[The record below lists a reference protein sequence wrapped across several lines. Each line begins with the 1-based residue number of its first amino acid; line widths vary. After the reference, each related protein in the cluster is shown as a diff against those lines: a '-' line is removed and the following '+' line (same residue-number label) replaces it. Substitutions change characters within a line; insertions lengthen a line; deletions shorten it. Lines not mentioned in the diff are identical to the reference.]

1 MANLTS
7 ELSWLL
13 HSKTSLTMDR
23 LAKLLQ
29 HVLGLLNAIDLYSS
43 IGVLVLVSRQNLAGD
58 RFPLIPRE
66 AMSAGFE
73 HISIA
78 LGMSPPGFPEPYS
91 PQ

>member
-1 MANLTS
+1 
-7 ELSWLL
+7 
-13 HSKTSLTMDR
+13 MDR